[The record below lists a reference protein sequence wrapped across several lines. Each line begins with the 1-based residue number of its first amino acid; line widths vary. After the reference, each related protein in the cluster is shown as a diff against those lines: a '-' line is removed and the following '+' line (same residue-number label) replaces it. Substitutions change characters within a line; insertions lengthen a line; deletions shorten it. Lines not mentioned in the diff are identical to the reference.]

1 VVLGEYFLANLSRI
15 EWTES
20 TWNPTT
26 GCTKISEGC
35 KNCYAEKLSKRLQS
49 MHVKKYEN
57 GFKFTHHP
65 NDLNLPFLWKKPRK
79 IFVNSMSDLFHKD
92 ADLEFVAQCFLTMD
106 LGNWHQYQVLT
117 KRPERML
124 EFTKYYKRCFRK
136 NIGSHIWLG
145 VTIENRQHTDRI
157 DYLRRIDCPIRFIS
171 FEPLIGSVGEID
183 FTGIHWAIIGGESG
197 PRYRPV
203 KEEWIQEIIK
213 QCEEQ
218 NVKIFFKQWGGFRP
232 KSNGRI
238 INGRTYDEF
247 PDPIDLK
254 KHQVLIQS

>member
-1 VVLGEYFLANLSRI
+1 MILEGYFLANSSRI

-35 KNCYAEKLSKRLQS
+35 KNCYAEKLSKRLKS
-49 MHVKKYEN
+49 MGVKKYEN

-79 IFVNSMSDLFHKD
+79 IFVNSMSDLFHRD

-106 LGNWHQYQVLT
+106 LANWHQYQILT

-124 EFTKYYKRCFRK
+124 EFSRYYKRCFRK
-136 NIGSHIWLG
+136 DIGSHIWLG
-145 VTIENRQHTDRI
+145 ITIENRQHIDRI
-157 DYLRRIDCPIRFIS
+157 DYLRSVDCPIRFIS

-197 PRYRPV
+197 PNYRSV
-203 KEEWIQEIIK
+203 KEEWIQEIIG

-247 PDPIDLK
+247 PDPMDLQ
-254 KHQVLIQS
+254 KHEMLIQG